1 VLVLCFAALLG
12 GATTCQAATPQRVV
26 SINLCADQA
35 LLALAPL
42 PMIAGVSV
50 RVDDEP
56 DLAQRAANVPRV
68 AGRVEAVLAR
78 NPDLVLASVQSSRAL
93 LLGLQSFDIRVE
105 LLPAPESIAE
115 VAALVQQVGRALGRN
130 AAAAQHVASMYA
142 DLQRVAP
149 QQALPAADSGPLAAL
164 YLPNGFTAGEGTLA
178 DALMQRAGVRNL
190 ARRLGLQGNGWLS
203 LETLVLAQPDWVLSE
218 PNAGTF
224 ASLAQAKVQHPI
236 LGRLQGRVVPL
247 SVGSGSCAGPQI
259 VAAVARLAALRGGRP

>member
-1 VLVLCFAALLG
+1 MLLG

-35 LLALAPL
+35 LLALAPR

-68 AGRVEAVLAR
+68 VGRIEAVLAR

-93 LLGLQSFDIRVE
+93 LLGLQSFDIKVE
-105 LLPAPESIAE
+105 LLPAPETIAQ
-115 VAALVQQVGRALGRN
+115 VAALVQQVGRALGREHE
-130 AAAAQHVASMYA
+130 AEEHVAAMYT
-142 DLQRVAP
+142 DLERVAP

-190 ARRLGLQGNGWLS
+190 ARRLGLSGYGWLS

-218 PNAGTF
+218 PNAGRF